1 MEEDQEREVMCSAD
15 PDDEEVQAFIAYIR
29 QLPEDQ

>member
-15 PDDEEVQAFIAYIR
+15 PDDEEVQAFIQFIKEMYG
-29 QLPEDQ
+29 E